1 LNGPLYFANIDLI
14 GCLRCVFINI
24 CSTKT
29 KNNKN
34 GDSGRIRITF
44 WGDHAPLVDELD
56 IDTGMQL
63 IDAYSKSGFNDE
75 IELSVG
81 NKSRVVVL

>member
-1 LNGPLYFANIDLI
+1 M
-14 GCLRCVFINI
+14 GCLRCAFIST

-34 GDSGRIRITF
+34 GDSGRIRIAL

-56 IDTGMQL
+56 IDTG
-63 IDAYSKSGFNDE
+63 
-75 IELSVG
+75 VG
-81 NKSRVVVL
+81 LLFCECLEVCCQMR

>member
-1 LNGPLYFANIDLI
+1 MALCILRILTFI
-14 GCLRCVFINI
+14 GCLRCVFISI

-34 GDSGRIRITF
+34 DDSGRIIIVL
-44 WGDHAPLVDELD
+44 WGDHAPLVDKLD
-56 IDTGMQL
+56 IDTGMQV
-63 IDAYSKSGFNDE
+63 IDAYLKSGFNDV